1 MIDKQKI
8 EWLGNEFVSLPKF
21 RRKNNM
27 EANKNSLRFIQQE
40 CERMKSMLSEK
51 RSSDERYEIYKIL
64 NRSIRRAQDIC
75 KDIYNVHYIEDFE
88 NDKRRVKEHV
98 IPQNLLTDA
107 YVEGHITFTLML
119 GMPLV
124 DLSEASDQLLAGKGL
139 AKLNSNWLH
148 PFRRYKI
155 AGIEQNIKTPGGV
168 TINFDTF
175 TLEDHFKMYK
185 ELQI

>member
-1 MIDKQKI
+1 
-8 EWLGNEFVSLPKF
+8 
-21 RRKNNM
+21 
-27 EANKNSLRFIQQE
+27 
-40 CERMKSMLSEK
+40 
-51 RSSDERYEIYKIL
+51 
-64 NRSIRRAQDIC
+64 
-75 KDIYNVHYIEDFE
+75 
-88 NDKRRVKEHV
+88 
-98 IPQNLLTDA
+98 
-107 YVEGHITFTLML
+107 ML

-139 AKLNSNWLH
+139 AKLNSNWLY